1 MAAPL
6 VASRAVPALLR
17 TAKSIAIVG
26 AKDKA
31 GHPVDRVGRY
41 LLEQGFSVYPVHPVR
56 RRVWGLEV
64 FPSLAALP
72 HPVDIINLFRAS
84 DACPGH
90 ARETLAL
97 PWRPRCFWMQEG
109 IFSAEAR
116 ELLAPEG
123 MLVVENACI
132 MVEHQLL
139 DGLHGLRKTS

>member
-1 MAAPL
+1 MAIPL
-6 VASRAVPALLR
+6 VASRVVPALLR
-17 TAKSIAIVG
+17 TARDIAIVG

-41 LLEQGFSVYPVHPVR
+41 LLEQGFTVFPVHPVR
-56 RRVWGLEV
+56 RRVWGLDV
-64 FPSLAALP
+64 FPSLADLP

-84 DACPGH
+84 DACLGH

-116 ELLAPEG
+116 ALLEPEG
-123 MLVVENACI
+123 VLVVENACI

-139 DGLHGLRKTS
+139 DGPHGLRNTL